1 MTVIEKIRIGAPGI
15 AGRVFLYTSAIVA
28 LVLGAALLV
37 STYSSRRAARLA
49 ERRGLEQAADVTA
62 QLLAGRGRT
71 LAGGVR
77 VFVQGPYFRSL
88 VGERRREDILDQT
101 MEAVTQL
108 DASWAFITD
117 ERGTLIAKSDEP
129 GAVGVAMGGIGLV
142 AGAREG
148 RPTSCFGVSR
158 DTLLFQAAAAPIARP
173 GTAPMG
179 VLVATK
185 LLDRQTAL
193 DVRAATGAEVVFY
206 TLDIEGR
213 AHVAATSLEH
223 AGDAAAALPT
233 WTSRVAGGRRA
244 DPAVAPSA
252 RTATLGG
259 VPYALQG
266 AGLTTAGGEIIAG
279 FVVGRPESGT
289 PAEMAGMRRSLLAAG
304 VLGLLLALA
313 AAW

>member
-62 QLLAGRGRT
+62 QLLAGRGRA
-71 LAGGVR
+71 LAGGAR

-88 VGERRREDILDQT
+88 VRERRRDDILDQT
-101 MEAVTQL
+101 IEAVTQL

-129 GAVGVAMGGIGLV
+129 GV
-142 AGAREG
+142 
-148 RPTSCFGVSR
+148 
-158 DTLLFQAAAAPIARP
+158 
-173 GTAPMG
+173 
-179 VLVATK
+179 
-185 LLDRQTAL
+185 
-193 DVRAATGAEVVFY
+193 
-206 TLDIEGR
+206 
-213 AHVAATSLEH
+213 
-223 AGDAAAALPT
+223 
-233 WTSRVAGGRRA
+233 
-244 DPAVAPSA
+244 
-252 RTATLGG
+252 GG

-266 AGLTTAGGEIIAG
+266 AGLTTAGGEVVGG
-279 FVVGRPESGT
+279 FVVGRPENGT

-304 VLGLLLALA
+304 LLGVLLALGAAWSSARRVTQPARALA
-313 AAW
+313 AAAAHALEG